1 MFRALVVEDQ
11 TLMRLALMNEVQA
24 SFEKCVVLGAETL
37 TIATTELQN
46 NHFDLVVVDP
56 GLPGFDPTSQCD
68 RIAVVERIIEA
79 SPKAIHVV
87 VTGSDNRCEA
97 DGFRQI
103 GAAAYLGKTGLAP
116 GVFSDVLDDISSKG
130 FCLRLSRAV
139 MTKPDYRFSAL
150 TPREQEA
157 IDMMAQRAPGVKRKE
172 IFSLM
177 ADRLAIAPGS
187 AEKYYKQAR
196 AKLMRQ
202 GHRIPR
208 GL

>member
-37 TIATTELQN
+37 NIATVELQN
-46 NHFDLVVVDP
+46 NHFDLVVIDP
-56 GLPGFDPTSQCD
+56 GLPGFDPTSQGD
-68 RIAVVERIIEA
+68 RVAVVDRIIEA
-79 SPKAIHVV
+79 SPSAIHIV

-97 DGFRQI
+97 DGFRRI

-116 GVFSDVLDDISSKG
+116 GVFSDVLDDISTKG
-130 FCLRLSRAV
+130 FSLRLSRAV
-139 MTKPDYRFSAL
+139 MTKPDYRFSVL

-157 IDMMAQRAPGVKRKE
+157 IDMMAHRAPGVKRKE

-177 ADRLAIAPGS
+177 ADRLAIDAGS

-202 GHRIPR
+202 GHPLPN

>member
-24 SFEKCVVLGAETL
+24 SFENCIVLGAETL
-37 TIATTELQN
+37 KIATEELRN
-46 NHFDLVVVDP
+46 GHFDLVVIDP
-56 GLPGFDPTSQCD
+56 GLPGFDPTSHDD
-68 RIAVVERIIEA
+68 RIAVVDEIIEA
-79 SPKAIHVV
+79 SPSAIHVV
-87 VTGSDNRCEA
+87 VTGSDSRAEA
-97 DGFRQI
+97 EGFRRT

-116 GVFSDVLDDISSKG
+116 GVFGDVLEDISSKG
-130 FCLRLSRAV
+130 FSLRLSRVA
-139 MTKPDYRFSAL
+139 MTRPDYRFSVL

-157 IDMMAQRAPGVKRKE
+157 IDMMAHRAPGVKRKE

-177 ADRLAIAPGS
+177 ADRLAIDAGS

-202 GHRIPR
+202 GHPLPQ